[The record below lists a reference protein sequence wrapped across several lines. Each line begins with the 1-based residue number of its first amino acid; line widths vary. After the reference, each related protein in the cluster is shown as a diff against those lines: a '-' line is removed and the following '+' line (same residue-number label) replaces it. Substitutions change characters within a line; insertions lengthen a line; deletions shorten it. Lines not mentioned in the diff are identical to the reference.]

1 VNSGNLVP
9 FERNL
14 MTKKLSAAILAV
26 AVSVSVAVLPSAHA
40 LETVTVYGGF
50 GGAQA
55 EGFQAELDAFGATN
69 GLSVKYTQ
77 LNAFDTDIR
86 VKVKAGQA
94 PDIGMW
100 PQPGGLLEYA
110 SVLEPL
116 DNLVDLKAI
125 KGTLVPGWDT
135 LAVKGGKTYGLPV
148 SANVKSLV
156 WYNPANFKAAG
167 LAVPTTDA
175 QLTALTS
182 KIKSKK
188 LGFPWCVGIE
198 SGGATGWA
206 ATDWLEEYVLR
217 YGGVATYN
225 NWWKGKVAFN
235 SPIVTKAGKKVAD
248 IMLTA
253 GNVNGGGKSIA
264 ATGFGNTAALFA
276 TDKNKCFMMRQ
287 GSFIT
292 DFFPDAIK
300 AEYKANNFTHVGV
313 FKLPTP
319 TGATDG
325 VLGGGDLA
333 AGFND
338 NAGTKKVLSFI
349 LSDKLGQGAMLS
361 KYPSYLSAHKSFPG
375 SLYANP
381 ITKSIA
387 GILASAKA
395 FGFDGSD
402 LSPAIVNATE
412 WTELTNW
419 IAGKKT
425 MKEAFAAIDASW
437 DKA

>member
-1 VNSGNLVP
+1 
-9 FERNL
+9 
-14 MTKKLSAAILAV
+14 MKKKLSVASLAV
-26 AVSVSVAVLPSAHA
+26 AAVAAATLMVPAA
-40 LETVTVYGGF
+40 QAADTVNIYGGF
-50 GGAQA
+50 TGAQA
-55 EGFQAELDAFGATN
+55 EGFQAELDKFGAAN
-69 GLSVKYTQ
+69 GITIKFTTLAS
-77 LNAFDTDIR
+77 FDTDIR

-94 PDIGMW
+94 PDIAIW
-100 PQPGGLLEYA
+100 PQPGGLLEYS

-125 KGTLVPGWDT
+125 KATLVPGWDT

-167 LAVPTTDA
+167 LTVPKTDA
-175 QLTALTS
+175 ELTKLTAT
-182 KIKSKK
+182 IKAKK
-188 LGFPWCVGIE
+188 LGYPWCVGIE

-225 NWWKGKVAFN
+225 SWWKGKTPFN
-235 SPIVTKAGKKVAD
+235 SPVVTKAGNKFAE
-248 IMLTA
+248 IALTP
-253 GNVNGGGKSIA
+253 GNVNGGGKGIA
-264 ATGFGNTAALFA
+264 ATSFGNTAALFA
-276 TDKNKCFMMRQ
+276 SDKNKCFMMRQ

-292 DFFPDAIK
+292 DFFPDNIK
-300 AEYKANNFTHVGV
+300 AEYKNNDFTHVGV

-319 TGATDG
+319 AGATDA

-338 NAGTKKVLSFI
+338 NASTKKVLGFI
-349 LSDKLGQGAMLS
+349 LSDKLGQGDYLS
-361 KYPSYLSAHKSFPG
+361 KYPSYLSAHKTFPSTG
-375 SLYANP
+375 YKNP
-381 ITKSIA
+381 ITKNIA
-387 GILASAKA
+387 QILAGSKA

-412 WTELTNW
+412 WKELTNW
-419 IAGKKT
+419 VAGKKT
-425 MKEAFAAIDASW
+425 MKQAFAAIDASW
-437 DKA
+437 SKA

>member
-1 VNSGNLVP
+1 
-9 FERNL
+9 
-14 MTKKLSAAILAV
+14 MKKKLSVASLAV
-26 AVSVSVAVLPSAHA
+26 AAIAAATIVVPSAQA
-40 LETVTVYGGF
+40 ADTVTIYGGF
-50 GGAQA
+50 TGAQA
-55 EGFQAELDAFGATN
+55 TAFQAELDKFGAAN
-69 GLSVKYTQ
+69 GINIKFTTLAS
-77 LNAFDTDIR
+77 FDTDIR

-94 PDIGMW
+94 PDIAIW

-125 KGTLVPGWDT
+125 KATLVPGWDT

-167 LAVPTTDA
+167 LTVPKTDA
-175 QLTALTS
+175 ELTKLTAT
-182 KIKSKK
+182 IKAKK
-188 LGFPWCVGIE
+188 LGYPWCVGIE

-225 NWWKGKVAFN
+225 SWWKGKTPFN
-235 SPIVTKAGKKVAD
+235 SPVVTKAGNKFAE
-248 IMLTA
+248 IALTP
-253 GNVNGGGKSIA
+253 GNVNGGGKGIA
-264 ATGFGNTAALFA
+264 ATSFGNTAALFA
-276 TDKNKCFMMRQ
+276 SDKNKCFMMRQ

-292 DFFPDAIK
+292 DFFPDNIK
-300 AEYKANNFTHVGV
+300 AEYKANDFTHVGV

-319 TGATDG
+319 AGATDA

-338 NAGTKKVLSFI
+338 NASTKKVLSYI
-349 LSDKLGQGAMLS
+349 LSDKLGQNGYLDT
-361 KYPSYLSAHKSFPG
+361 YPSYLSAHKTFPSAG
-375 SLYANP
+375 YKNP
-381 ITKSIA
+381 ITKNIA
-387 GILASAKA
+387 QILAGSKA

-402 LSPAIVNATE
+402 LEPAVVNATE
-412 WTELTNW
+412 WAELTKW
-419 IAGKKT
+419 VAGKQT
-425 MKEAFAAIDASW
+425 MKQAFAAIDASW
-437 DKA
+437 SKA

>member
-1 VNSGNLVP
+1 
-9 FERNL
+9 
-14 MTKKLSAAILAV
+14 MTKKLSAAILAL

>member
-1 VNSGNLVP
+1 
-9 FERNL
+9 

-26 AVSVSVAVLPSAHA
+26 AVAVSVAVLPSAHA
-40 LETVTVYGGF
+40 LETVTIYGGF